1 MLTLYHNG
9 MSTCSQKVRLA
20 LAEKNLDWEGRHL
33 DLRAGETHTPEYLEL
48 NPRGVVPTLVHD
60 GQVVRESN
68 VILEYLDDAFPDPPL
83 RPDSPIGRARVRLW
97 LKRLDEGHHDLAT
110 STLSMAVAF
119 RHQYLAKGTAES
131 AIASVPD
138 PVRRERRRDLI
149 RNGTEAREFPTAI
162 GMWVRLIEDMETAL
176 RDSPWLAGEGYSIA
190 DAAWTPYI
198 VRLDHLRALELV
210 ARKPRL
216 IDWHA
221 RVQARPAY
229 RKAMTD
235 WFSPDY
241 LSLMAEKGE
250 EAWPRIAE
258 IAAAQERA
266 TARERQSTTA
276 G

>member
-20 LAEKNLDWEGRHL
+20 LAEKNLEWEGRHL
-33 DLRAGETHTPEYLEL
+33 DLRAGETHAPKYLEL

-83 RPDSPIGRARVRLW
+83 RPDTPIGRAQVRLW
-97 LKRLDEGHHDLAT
+97 LKRLDEGHHDVAT

-119 RHQYLAKGTAES
+119 RHQYLARGTAEN

-149 RNGTEAREFPTAI
+149 RNGTEASDFPIAI
-162 GMWVRLIEDMETAL
+162 GMWARALDDMEAAL
-176 RDSPWLAGEGYSIA
+176 RGGPWLGGETYSIA
-190 DAAWTPYI
+190 DAAWTPYV
-198 VRLDHLRALELV
+198 VRLDHLRALGLV
-210 ARKPRL
+210 DRKLRLTDWYAR
-216 IDWHA
+216 A
-221 RVQARPAY
+221 RARPAY
-229 RKAMTD
+229 RPAMTD
-235 WFSPDY
+235 WFSPAY

-250 EAWPRIAE
+250 RAWPRIAE
-258 IAAAQERA
+258 LAANR
-266 TARERQSTTA
+266 
-276 G
+276 